1 MSKAIEALDA
11 LYQRSL
17 EGDISATDR
26 HLVEVA
32 MNKIIEKCDD
42 FLVVDGVQI
51 NQETRSKFR
60 RLRELA
66 CEESRSAQ
74 LDQDVLCHWG
84 VIRDLVSEFDK
95 RF

>member
-1 MSKAIEALDA
+1 MSKAIEALDS

-17 EGDISATDR
+17 EGDVSATDR
-26 HLVEVA
+26 QLVEVA
-32 MNKIIEKCDD
+32 MDKIIKKCDD
-42 FLVVDGVQI
+42 FLVNGVQI
-51 NQETRSKFR
+51 NQEMRSKFR

-74 LDQDVLCHWG
+74 LNQDVLCHWG